1 MVGVCFSASVR
12 QQSHVFNASNG
23 REFQISPD
31 RPLTPAPLPF
41 TEQTNITSLPRMAP
55 TAKAKLDKEEKQKPD
70 RADQV
75 ARLMGLLHRD
85 HTQPHEPP
93 PPDEDDDQDHPPAAA
108 AKPAAPS
115 AAASRCSNS
124 GRRAAPESA
133 DGSSASARRSST
145 PPSPSHGMAPSVSW
159 EGHCSSRGATAE
171 SPRYAN
177 APPPQQQQMRGRPRP
192 QAVQAPSPRGA
203 QAVARSFNDGGVESP
218 HTPPDQPP
226 PRIGPT
232 ASSPHSGA
240 GLRALPRPKT
250 GEQLQGPPLPSPRGA
265 PSPKTW
271 SNPDGAAPGHAAA
284 PRKNR
289 APSIRLDGVSGDD
302 VTGSGGTTPKGAAAR
317 PSSSTGRRDP
327 NRACSMGD
335 FPDAR
340 LADGG
345 SSGALMPPLSPL
357 GSAGGGAR
365 SAVGARGRR
374 VATKHASLGNQE
386 YERMHVA
393 TSPGP
398 VNPSLSPLHAGAVPR
413 AGGKQAAALPLPAA
427 AACAHLSQPWRWRC
441 WCADRPGEAGE
452 ASEHGSGRHGG
463 HDARSGGGR
472 HRRQARERR

>member
-1 MVGVCFSASVR
+1 
-12 QQSHVFNASNG
+12 
-23 REFQISPD
+23 
-31 RPLTPAPLPF
+31 
-41 TEQTNITSLPRMAP
+41 MAP
-55 TAKAKLDKEEKQKPD
+55 AARAKLDKEEKQKPD

-93 PPDEDDDQDHPPAAA
+93 APDEDDDQEHPPAAA

-133 DGSSASARRSST
+133 DGSSASARCSST

-192 QAVQAPSPRGA
+192 QAVQAPSPRDA

-226 PRIGPT
+226 PRISPT

-240 GLRALPRPKT
+240 GPRVLPRPKT

-271 SNPDGAAPGHAAA
+271 SSPDGAAPGHAAA

-317 PSSSTGRRDP
+317 PGSSTGRRDP

-335 FPDAR
+335 FPDER

-357 GSAGGGAR
+357 GSAAGGAR

-427 AACAHLSQPWRWRC
+427 AACAHLSQPWRWRFC
-441 WCADRPGEAGE
+441 ERRREAGPARTLRELRNDAEGMRVNDVGGAEGAVADEFGGEDTCGSPVLGVQGRTEETASAEETAESVE
-452 ASEHGSGRHGG
+452 A
-463 HDARSGGGR
+463 
-472 HRRQARERR
+472 